1 MATEILLWAVL
12 PSILVS
18 IYIARKDL
26 FPEPK
31 SVIAASILFGFLIF
45 IPHFIFFSIIGNFYW
60 DYLDGLDTLFQQEVV
75 INFFQAAFVEEALK
89 YLVFLFLIVRFNA
102 FNEPMDAIV
111 YGVSISLGF
120 SLMETLDWANI
131 ILQDQGPMMA
141 LSNVQARS
149 WTSNTMHAGCGMIM
163 GLILSKAFFH
173 KGYNFLKLFFALF
186 IPILVHACY
195 NLGIGYEP
203 FFFMTNILLLL
214 CYGLIFFGWR
224 RHKAMQ
230 KLKTNEEEEKVI
242 SLNVIKI
249 LGSVAL
255 NFVMVVFLINIL
267 I

>member
-1 MATEILLWAVL
+1 MITEILLWAIL

-120 SLMETLDWANI
+120 SLMETLEWANLI
-131 ILQDQGPMMA
+131 FQDQGPFMA
-141 LSNVQARS
+141 LEDAQIRS
-149 WTSNTMHAGCGMIM
+149 WSSNMLHAGCGMIM

-173 KGYNFLKLFFALF
+173 KKYNFLKLFLALF
-186 IPILVHACY
+186 IPILVHASY
-195 NLGIGYEP
+195 NLGISYEP
-203 FFFMTNILLLL
+203 LYFMTTIILLL

-255 NFVMVVFLINIL
+255 NFIMVAFLINI
-267 I
+267 II